1 MPASRL
7 IFQRDGSLLVTPG
20 ERREELAALARWCG
34 QLRAVSGGSYVYAPT
49 PLALWGA
56 AARGV
61 TAERLLKALAEVAAT
76 PVPVAFAAR
85 VAEAIGRYGALRL
98 ESDEH
103 GAALVA
109 RDPTV
114 LSALGLASGG
124 ARRAPVAAGEEGR
137 VKLLAAEAG
146 WPVLDARRPRR
157 GRTLEI
163 ELRPEVQLRAY
174 QREAVQALQKAG
186 SGVVLLPCGAGK
198 TVVGVAAAVAAQRAT
213 LVLVPARAIAAQWR
227 AAFLTLTSL
236 RPEQVQ
242 LLERGSQPAPVSIV
256 TYQAA
261 IGGALTGEL
270 ADYPWGLVIY
280 DEVQSLP
287 ADGFRVAAGLQTPR
301 RLGLTAALVRE
312 DGRERD
318 VFALVGPVV
327 YDVPWVELELEGWI
341 APARCVEVR
350 VPEPPDRAA
359 WLRYRLAV
367 LERLLRVHQDEQ
379 VLVSGSD
386 LASLRAAARRFELP
400 LATGSTP
407 TARREQLYESFR
419 SGALPVLAL
428 SKVGSVGLDFP
439 NATVLIQLSGTFGSR
454 QEEAQRLGR
463 LLRPQ
468 PGKVASFYT
477 IVAGPREE
485 RFARRRQRFLV
496 EQGYR
501 YEIIDAAD
509 LPRA

>member
-1 MPASRL
+1 
-7 IFQRDGSLLVTPG
+7 LLVTPG

-34 QLRAVSGGSYVYAPT
+34 QLRAVAGGSYIYAPT

-61 TAERLLKALAEVAAT
+61 TAERLLNALAAEAAT
-76 PVPVAFAAR
+76 PVPAAFAAR
-85 VAEAIGRYGALRL
+85 VSETIGRYGALRL
-98 ESDEH
+98 ESV
-103 GAALVA
+103 GTGTVLTA
-109 RDPTV
+109 RDPSI
-114 LSALGLASGG
+114 LSDLGLERSSAHHL
-124 ARRAPVAAGEEGR
+124 PVAAGDEGR
-137 VKLLAAEAG
+137 IKLLAAEAG
-146 WPVLDARRPRR
+146 WPVLDTRRSTR
-157 GRTLEI
+157 GRKLGFELQPEI
-163 ELRPEVQLRAY
+163 QLRSY
-174 QREAVQALQKAG
+174 QREAVDAWRRLG

-198 TVVGVAAAVAAQRAT
+198 TVVGVAAAAATGRAT
-213 LVLVPARAIAAQWR
+213 LVLVPARAIANQWR
-227 AAFLTLTSL
+227 EAFLRMTTLPT
-236 RPEQVQ
+236 EQVR
-242 LLERGSQPAPVSIV
+242 LVERGAQPAAISIA

-287 ADGFRVAAGLQTPR
+287 ADGFRLAAGLQTPR

-341 APARCVEVR
+341 APARCYEVR

-367 LERLLRVHQDEQ
+367 LERLLHLHQDEQ
-379 VLVSGSD
+379 VLVAGSD
-386 LASLRAAARRFELP
+386 LASLRAAARRFDLP
-400 LATGSTP
+400 LATGATP
-407 TARREQLYESFR
+407 TERRQQLYDGFR
-419 SGALPVLAL
+419 SGATPVLAL

-463 LLRPQ
+463 LLRPK
-468 PGKVASFYT
+468 PGKTAGFYT
-477 IVAGPREE
+477 IVAGRREE

-509 LPRA
+509 LPRT

>member
-1 MPASRL
+1 
-7 IFQRDGSLLVTPG
+7 
-20 ERREELAALARWCG
+20 
-34 QLRAVSGGSYVYAPT
+34 
-49 PLALWGA
+49 
-56 AARGV
+56 V
-61 TAERLLKALAEVAAT
+61 TAERLLNALAAEAAT
-76 PVPVAFAAR
+76 PVPAAVAAR
-85 VAEAIGRYGALRL
+85 VSEAIGRFGAIRL
-98 ESDEH
+98 ESSAT
-103 GAALVA
+103 GAALTA
-109 RDPTV
+109 RDPSI
-114 LSALGLASGG
+114 LAELGLSSGG
-124 ARRAPVAAGEEGR
+124 VGKVTVAAGDEGR
-137 VKLLAAEAG
+137 IKLLAAEAG
-146 WPVLDARRPRR
+146 WPVLDARRSRH
-157 GRTLEI
+157 GRKLDLKLLP
-163 ELRPEVQLRAY
+163 ELRLRAY
-174 QREAVQALQKAG
+174 QSEAVEAWRRVG

-198 TVVGVAAAVAAQRAT
+198 TVVGVAAAAATGRAT
-213 LVLVPARAIAAQWR
+213 LVLAPSRAIAVQWR
-227 AAFLTLTSL
+227 DAFLQMTNVPADHLQL
-236 RPEQVQ
+236 VQ
-242 LLERGSQPAPVSIV
+242 RGRQPAPISIA

-287 ADGFRVAAGLQTPR
+287 AEAFRLAAGLQTPR

-341 APARCVEVR
+341 APARCYEVR

-367 LERLLRVHQDEQ
+367 LERLLHLHKGDQ
-379 VLVSGSD
+379 VLVAGSD
-386 LASLRAAARRFELP
+386 LASLQAAARRFDLP
-400 LATGSTP
+400 LATGTTP
-407 TARREQLYESFR
+407 AERRQQLYDGFK
-419 SGALPVLAL
+419 GGTLPVLAL

-463 LLRPQ
+463 LLRPR
-468 PGKVASFYT
+468 PGKVADFYT

-485 RFARRRQRFLV
+485 RFAHRRQRFLV

-501 YEIIDAAD
+501 YEILDAAD
-509 LPRA
+509 LPRV